1 MKMSRHQKYRI
12 QMKEFCKDFQFLHVL
27 TFRNP
32 FFELLIV
39 IFLSS
44 SIAWVL
50 AKATMSPCPPLS
62 QVFALRTWEHMQLLH
77 PGCSTPQKSLLPLF
91 GHRSSGMI
99 RGSIRSRQ
107 GDIFSPRITLF
118 RNPLSFLHHFPLLS
132 LSVLSPSFQQ
142 MRLSWKNK
150 CLIVESNKL
159 ENVAIPEARKIWLL
173 LRAGHSTSWV
183 AL

>member
-12 QMKEFCKDFQFLHVL
+12 QMKEFCKDFQFFACLD
-27 TFRNP
+27 FQEP
-32 FFELLIV
+32 FFRTLDCY
-39 IFLSS
+39 LSLFQHF
-44 SIAWVL
+44 WVL
-50 AKATMSPCPPLS
+50 AKATMSPCPPLF
-62 QVFALRTWEHMQLLH
+62 QLFALRTWEHMQLLQ

-150 CLIVESNKL
+150 CLIVESNKKQRML
-159 ENVAIPEARKIWLL
+159 RYLMPEKY
-173 LRAGHSTSWV
+173 GCY
-183 AL
+183 